1 MAKRKLEMIDEVTKE
16 VVISRIF
23 GKNCASKIGDDK
35 QSYCGYVGGEV
46 TEVVFLGTC
55 IVIKRKEQFALT
67 YKWSDT
73 ICNALMQTDG
83 VKYRKEGWVSFN
95 EQKDAYFDL
104 DTRSILI
111 RFQTTETDSSMN
123 KQLFYFDFPQS
134 GETITKEMN
143 PLAVKDAAV
152 KYLKTQNEVRG
163 DICIIKD
170 SRENVIAMGYVSDS
184 MKVSF
189 FTEDET
195 VNDIKPIGVIEE
207 GGER

>member
-1 MAKRKLEMIDEVTKE
+1 
-16 VVISRIF
+16 
-23 GKNCASKIGDDK
+23 
-35 QSYCGYVGGEV
+35 
-46 TEVVFLGTC
+46 
-55 IVIKRKEQFALT
+55 
-67 YKWSDT
+67 
-73 ICNALMQTDG
+73 
-83 VKYRKEGWVSFN
+83 
-95 EQKDAYFDL
+95 
-104 DTRSILI
+104 
-111 RFQTTETDSSMN
+111 MN
-123 KQLFYFDFPQS
+123 KQLFYFVFPQS

-207 GGER
+207 GGERRNYGRRRRYFAERKTIFGDHESWAYSYGFGEDHRIAKAIRRVRAYQKKGGKK

>member
-1 MAKRKLEMIDEVTKE
+1 M
-16 VVISRIF
+16 
-23 GKNCASKIGDDK
+23 
-35 QSYCGYVGGEV
+35 
-46 TEVVFLGTC
+46 
-55 IVIKRKEQFALT
+55 RKEQFALT

-73 ICNALMQTDG
+73 ICNALMQTEG

-111 RFQTTETDSSMN
+111 
-123 KQLFYFDFPQS
+123 
-134 GETITKEMN
+134 N